1 MSRARLLRQYLTD
14 YNRKVE
20 KADDIYKEQY
30 GAYKAKAEEYNAFV
44 NSVKAGQQQAVG
56 EYAPG
61 AYTMLKGYS
70 DSNGI
75 AGLTALS
82 ADSQGNP
89 YMSGALVD
97 KLPETSPDG
106 NPWTPTGRSTGV
118 YLKNPDGTA
127 TFHEWNSGGSG
138 ILMGSDNDAPANTGF
153 IYDDMGNVIGSAP
166 APAPGWVPTTY
177 TARIMDNSGIVAPE
191 QQPPPEPRFTQNQIR
206 EMENPTDDAAGMAK
220 ANALG
225 YTGNSRLKGD
235 DPASRNSAFSNLGGD
250 DPNNL
255 KDKGVLA
262 RALAGEI

>member
-1 MSRARLLRQYLTD
+1 MSRAKLLRQYLTD

-61 AYTMLKGYS
+61 AYTMLKGYT

-75 AGLTALS
+75 AGLTAVN
-82 ADSQGNP
+82 ADKSGNTQLA
-89 YMSGALVD
+89 GALVD
-97 KLPETSPDG
+97 KLPGAPVG
-106 NPWTPTGRSTGV
+106 LNGV
-118 YLKNPDGTA
+118 YLKNSDGTA
-127 TFHEWNSGGSG
+127 TFHQWNEGYTAP
-138 ILMGSDNDAPANTGF
+138 LMGSDNDPSSGGSGF
-153 IYDDMGNVIGSAP
+153 IYDDMGNVIGTSAP
-166 APAPGWVPTTY
+166 ATQPGWVPTTY
-177 TARIMDNSGIVAPE
+177 SARIMDNSGIVAPE
-191 QQPPPEPRFTQNQIR
+191 QHAPKEPTFTVNQLQ